1 MASLQ
6 SHGAVPAAG
15 FEPECGTE
23 TQGDGGGV
31 LDEDC
36 PPDNVHVRSAPWSSF
51 LLNLSF
57 SALTFFSRFC
67 SLRSYLCV
75 ILFFPS
81 PSAISPTF
89 IGFILFLAALW
100 NELF

>member
-6 SHGAVPAAG
+6 SHGALPAAG

-23 TQGDGGGV
+23 TQRDGGGV
-31 LDEDC
+31 LDKDS
-36 PPDNVHVRSAPWSSF
+36 PPDNVYFRSAPWSSF

-57 SALTFFSRFC
+57 SALTFLSLFR

-75 ILFFPS
+75 ILGFPS

-89 IGFILFLAALW
+89 IGSILFLATLW
-100 NELF
+100 NDLF